1 MKKRSSLYLCTVLSA
16 VFVVCIVVGSC
27 GNNYY
32 FAGRSLPPSRV
43 LNRVLVAEQN
53 PSIASTGALPFMDA
67 FYDIRHAYNG
77 SGGQFTIGGYS
88 GKLPVTIQNMPEEQT
103 GAVYNA
109 GDGSLSIIDYAN
121 EKLAGTVAGAGS
133 SNAEGSPFS
142 GIFISRDQGYVY
154 AANPAAHFITVLN
167 RNAGSTVTLNVF
179 NAYGISVNPGGTVAL
194 VFVENTSQPA
204 DHSTASGATPNTF
217 AVYTIV
223 QLNATEQ
230 AAAVNQQNYQYT
242 DPVTGYKVTAQDCE
256 PQKLPTWCVFPVATG
271 PSASFDHP
279 VRAVFS
285 PDGTTAYVLNC
296 GPECGGTTASITT
309 IPIGANSLNSGSYGA
324 SAIELTA
331 ASTVPIP
338 NGATDAVF
346 NGNTLYVAGQK
357 YQASSGLYAGFLTV
371 VNTPANTIAGTY
383 SIADGTHNK
392 MVFGDDNTLWI
403 GSSKCDSGVRYQ
415 QAQAGGN
422 VQFGCISMFNTS
434 TGTVTIGPYQGDGT
448 GIASVAGLH
457 KVYTTEGGQVYI
469 YSTKNMT
476 ALDNSNVTI
485 AGTAID
491 CAYMDAASD
500 GDNTQY

>member
-1 MKKRSSLYLCTVLSA
+1 
-16 VFVVCIVVGSC
+16 
-27 GNNYY
+27 
-32 FAGRSLPPSRV
+32 
-43 LNRVLVAEQN
+43 
-53 PSIASTGALPFMDA
+53 
-67 FYDIRHAYNG
+67 
-77 SGGQFTIGGYS
+77 
-88 GKLPVTIQNMPEEQT
+88 
-103 GAVYNA
+103 
-109 GDGSLSIIDYAN
+109 
-121 EKLAGTVAGAGS
+121 
-133 SNAEGSPFS
+133 
-142 GIFISRDQGYVY
+142 
-154 AANPAAHFITVLN
+154 
-167 RNAGSTVTLNVF
+167 
-179 NAYGISVNPGGTVAL
+179 
-194 VFVENTSQPA
+194 
-204 DHSTASGATPNTF
+204 
-217 AVYTIV
+217 
-223 QLNATEQ
+223 
-230 AAAVNQQNYQYT
+230 
-242 DPVTGYKVTAQDCE
+242 
-256 PQKLPTWCVFPVATG
+256 VATG

-296 GPECGGTTASITT
+296 GPECGGTKASITT

-324 SAIELTA
+324 SAVELTA
-331 ASTVPIP
+331 ANTIPIP
-338 NGATDAVF
+338 NGATDAIF
-346 NGNTLYVAGQK
+346 NGNTLYVAGQQ

-403 GSSKCDSGVRYQ
+403 GSSQCDSGVRYQ
-415 QAQAGGN
+415 TAQAGGN

-434 TGTVTIGPYQGDGT
+434 TGTVTVGPYQGDGT
-448 GIASVAGLH
+448 GIASVTGLH